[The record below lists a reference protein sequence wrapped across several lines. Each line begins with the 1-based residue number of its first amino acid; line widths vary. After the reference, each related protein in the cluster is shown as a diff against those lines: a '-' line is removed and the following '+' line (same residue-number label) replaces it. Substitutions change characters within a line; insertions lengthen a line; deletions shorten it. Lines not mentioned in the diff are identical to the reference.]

1 MKILKKVKKIIDNY
15 KFQKVKDIIE
25 LTDDCKNIYH
35 YINKNPESKIV
46 FRAFSA
52 EKDDSYLLR
61 RYRDHI
67 PKGWYGFCIGSPII
81 PVWSTIIEEILDVC
95 IEADPNFEIHQI
107 KLKFGGIR
115 FYCESSIIEDLHEV
129 ESLIENTLFDEA
141 LIF

>member
-1 MKILKKVKKIIDNY
+1 MKILKKVKKIIDNH

-25 LTDDCKNIYH
+25 LTDDCKNVYQYQH
-35 YINKNPESKIV
+35 KNRDSIDLFLP
-46 FRAFSA
+46 
-52 EKDDSYLLR
+52 EKDDSYLIR

-67 PKGWYGFCIGSPII
+67 PKGWYGFSIGSPII